1 MKMGKFNSARRPKR
15 SFKGNQHIEI
25 TKINKKKVFQ
35 RRPKQQMLTSLL
47 VEGESTQTSR
57 GNTSSPVG
65 SLITEDAKDIP
76 VASSTPKIKC
86 GSASFTKLH
95 TKHLF
100 DKDAL
105 QNVSKTSEGYRF
117 IDLSILSAVFNLLA
131 CPECQNTSIELFDDL
146 SRKNGCASS
155 LHLCCMT
162 CYWSHQFSSSER
174 SNGTYEVNRR
184 YVYAMRS
191 IGQGFS
197 GAKKFCC
204 IMNIPS
210 LPSKNNY
217 AKIVKALKT
226 AAFNVA
232 KDSMKSAA
240 DELKCNTNDECAVS
254 VDGSWQK
261 CGYTSLN
268 GCVTAISIE
277 SGKILDIEPMSRY
290 CKECEVHE
298 KLSKGSCNYLLW
310 KERHTN
316 CGANFK
322 GSAPAME
329 PEGAAR
335 IFERSLQEHGLYY
348 TKYYGDGDS
357 KSFQRVEDVYKN
369 DGKLVEK
376 LECIGHVQKRM
387 GAALR
392 NLRREK
398 KETRGKGKL
407 TDRMI
412 DRLQNYYGIAIRSN
426 IGNLEGMKKA
436 ILATLFHC
444 ASSSTKEYHTY
455 CPIGPESWCR
465 FQSDK
470 ANGTASYKSGPGLPL
485 QLVAELKPVF
495 ARLSS
500 DKLLLKCLHGKT
512 QNRNESFNRTIWD
525 RVPKSSFVGKDT
537 FELGVYDAA
546 ASFNMGATASLEIL
560 KQCGFKPGMF
570 TEKHCSEID
579 KIRLNAAEY
588 RAQDSSKLARKR
600 LRSKKKSY
608 NDKQKEK
615 EGDTYAPGAF

>member
-95 TKHLF
+95 TRHLF

-261 CGYTSLN
+261 RGYTSLN

-290 CKECEVHE
+290 CKECEVH
-298 KLSKGSCNYLLW
+298 
-310 KERHTN
+310 
-316 CGANFK
+316 
-322 GSAPAME
+322 
-329 PEGAAR
+329 
-335 IFERSLQEHGLYY
+335 
-348 TKYYGDGDS
+348 
-357 KSFQRVEDVYKN
+357 
-369 DGKLVEK
+369 EK

-436 ILATLFHC
+436 ILATLIHC

-525 RVPKSSFVGKDT
+525 RVPKSSYVGKDT

-546 ASFNMGATASLEIL
+546 ASFNMGATASLEML

-570 TEKHCSEID
+570 TVKHCSEID
-579 KIRLNAAEY
+579 KSRLNAAEY
-588 RAQDSSKLARKR
+588 RAQDSLKLARKG